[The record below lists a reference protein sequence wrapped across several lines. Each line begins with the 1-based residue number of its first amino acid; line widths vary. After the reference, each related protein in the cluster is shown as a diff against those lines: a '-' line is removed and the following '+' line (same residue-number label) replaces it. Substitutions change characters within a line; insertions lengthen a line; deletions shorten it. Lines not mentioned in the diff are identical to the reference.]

1 MIQKKEGKGQQR
13 NEKQNRN
20 KGKSNNKMEHINPII
35 KIISFN
41 VNSLNILS
49 DRCFRSDQKEKQIQQ
64 YDVHKKPTRNVMMN
78 RG

>member
-1 MIQKKEGKGQQR
+1 MIQNKEGKEQQR

-20 KGKSNNKMEHINPII
+20 KGKSNNKMEHVNPII